1 MKLDRHISNL
11 NAMNGEMKRIGRM
24 LIANEHGRNLASLI
38 VEPKQPKH
46 FRNLVALVVHAAVVL
61 SSSNAGNPLLLP
73 FVNMLQNPAAL
84 KVSLKLN
91 D

>member
-24 LIANEHGRNLASLI
+24 LIANEQGRNLASLI

-46 FRNLVALVVHAAVVL
+46 FRNLAALVVHAAVVL
-61 SSSNAGNPLLLP
+61 SSNVGNPLLFP
-73 FVNMLQNPAAL
+73 FINMLQNPAAL
-84 KVSLKLN
+84 KVSLEL
-91 D
+91 